1 MMTKIPS
8 VEQLRKSSA
17 KHNTA
22 NTRQAPPKLQKA
34 GFVKGPIPLEWV
46 EGAARL
52 PGKSLHVALALW
64 YLAGLKRSMTVS
76 VSNRAL
82 RPFGVDRFAKRR
94 ALNWM
99 AKAGLVRVETVN
111 GRSPTV
117 EIVCSKAAE
126 K

>member
-1 MMTKIPS
+1 MTKIPPI
-8 VEQLRKSSA
+8 EQLRKSTG

-22 NTRQAPPKLQKA
+22 TSRHASPKLSMA
-34 GFVKGPIPLEWV
+34 RFIKGPIPLEWV
-46 EGAARL
+46 ERAARL
-52 PGKSLHVALALW
+52 PGRSLHVALALW

-82 RPFGVDRFAKRR
+82 ESFGIDRFAKRR
-94 ALNWM
+94 ALDWM
-99 AKAGLVRVETVN
+99 EKAGLVRVEKVN

-117 EIVCSKAAE
+117 TIACSETPE